1 MSRKLTMTLM
11 PDVSGLLQTSA
22 FNSKVGELENK
33 IKTAESKP
41 DISNLAS
48 KTELKNVGNKIPN
61 SNAFVKKTDYATG
74 ISGIRNYFAS
84 NAALTS
90 QLNDLKSQHI
100 TDKVK
105 KVDDKV
111 KKIVLIFWVLKVD

>member
-1 MSRKLTMTLM
+1 M
-11 PDVSGLLQTSA
+11 
-22 FNSKVGELENK
+22 ENK

-41 DISNLAS
+41 DISDLA
-48 KTELKNVGNKIPN
+48 TETGLKNVENKIPD
-61 SNAFVKKTDYATG
+61 SNPFGKKTDYATE
-74 ISGIRNYFAS
+74 ISGIKNDYVT

-100 TDKVK
+100 ADEVK

-111 KKIVLIFWVLKVD
+111 TKNSTDILGFESRLRQKEDTK